1 MNPLLATL
9 GGKLTERWLNL
20 LVLPGALFLAAAAVG
35 TTLGHRRWNDADGL
49 RTTLDDL
56 AARPALD
63 HTGTAALL
71 VALVLLTAT
80 AASLA
85 AQFLGGVIE
94 QYWLRYARDPISYAL
109 VARRRRQW
117 MRLERELDAAY
128 PVTRP
133 VADAQGAD
141 DRHGDRYGDG
151 SRYGDGGRY
160 GHGSRYDD
168 GDSDAV
174 PTPSPSFARIQALT
188 DARNRVAL
196 RAPTR
201 PTWYGDRMQATADR
215 VEAAYGVDLA
225 ALWPRLWLILPDPAV
240 RHVQSAH
247 DSFSAAARLAA
258 WAVAYALLACWWWPS
273 ALVAVGCAAVAR
285 SRARGALEALAG
297 LIEAAVDVHGRELAA
312 RVGLIGVDSTELL
325 GHETGDRMS
334 ELFRKAE

>member
-20 LVLPGALFLAAAAVG
+20 LVLPGALFLAATAVG
-35 TTLGHRRWNDADGL
+35 TTLGHRHWNDIDRL

-56 AARPALD
+56 AARPVLD
-63 HTGTAALL
+63 RTGTAALL

-94 QYWLRYARDPISYAL
+94 QYWLRFARDPLSHAL
-109 VARRRRQW
+109 VDRRRRKW
-117 MRLERELDAAY
+117 ERQEQELNAAY
-128 PVTRP
+128 PVTSTDAEGGD
-133 VADAQGAD
+133 VAQ
-141 DRHGDRYGDG
+141 
-151 SRYGDGGRY
+151 
-160 GHGSRYDD
+160 
-168 GDSDAV
+168 
-174 PTPSPSFARIQALT
+174 IQALI

-196 RAPTR
+196 RKPTR

-225 ALWPRLWLILPDPAV
+225 ALWPRLWLILPEPAV
-240 RHVQSAH
+240 RHIQSAH

-258 WAVAYALLACWWWPS
+258 WAVGYALLACWWWPA

-285 SRARGALEALAG
+285 SRAREALDALAG
-297 LIEAAVDVHGRELAA
+297 LIEAAVDVHGRELAG
-312 RVGLIGVDSTELL
+312 RVGLIGTDSTGPL

>member
-20 LVLPGALFLAAAAVG
+20 LVLPGALFLAATAVG
-35 TTLGHRRWNDADGL
+35 TTLGHRHWNDLDGL

-56 AARPALD
+56 ATRPALER
-63 HTGTAALL
+63 TGTAALL
-71 VALVLLTAT
+71 IALVLLTAT

-94 QYWLRYARDPISYAL
+94 QYWLRSARDPLSRAL
-109 VARRRRQW
+109 VDRRWRTWGRR
-117 MRLERELDAAY
+117 ERELDAAY
-128 PVTRP
+128 PITRT
-133 VADAQGAD
+133 DAYPD
-141 DRHGDRYGDG
+141 DDANDGDG
-151 SRYGDGGRY
+151 
-160 GHGSRYDD
+160 
-168 GDSDAV
+168 DAV
-174 PTPSPSFARIQALT
+174 PTPARPLAQIQALT

-196 RAPTR
+196 REPTR

-225 ALWPRLWLILPDPAV
+225 ALWPRLWLILPEPAV
-240 RHVQSAH
+240 RHIQSAH

-258 WAVAYALLACWWWPS
+258 WAVAYALLACWWWPA

-297 LIEAAVDVHGRELAA
+297 LIEAAVDVHGRELAE
-312 RVGLIGVDSTELL
+312 RVGLIGADSTGLL

-334 ELFRKAE
+334 ELFRKAD

>member
-35 TTLGHRRWNDADGL
+35 TTLGHRRWHDVDGL
-49 RTTLDDL
+49 RATLDDL

-109 VARRRRQW
+109 VARRRRKW
-117 MRLERELDAAY
+117 ANLERELDAAY

-133 VADAQGAD
+133 VADTSGDASGAD
-141 DRHGDRYGDG
+141 DGE
-151 SRYGDGGRY
+151 
-160 GHGSRYDD
+160 
-168 GDSDAV
+168 AAA
-174 PTPSPSFARIQALT
+174 TPPLSFARIQTLT

-196 RAPTR
+196 REPTR

-225 ALWPRLWLILPDPAV
+225 ALWPRLWLILPEPAV

-258 WAVAYALLACWWWPS
+258 WAVAYALLACWWWPA

-312 RVGLIGVDSTELL
+312 RVGLIGADSTELL
-325 GHETGDRMS
+325 GHATGDRMS